1 MLWRIT
7 GLSDFS
13 AFMQKGHEES
23 MWSVAEGCRTQ
34 FFDMPQLHAFGR
46 DTYIQLLSSF
56 PDNGNR
62 YQETKN
68 FVLRLSSSATVRVSQ
83 QSRSVWIAALNAA
96 AQ

>member
-23 MWSVAEGCRTQ
+23 MWSVAEGWRTQ

-46 DTYIQLLSSF
+46 DTFIQPLSSF
-56 PDNGNR
+56 
-62 YQETKN
+62 TS
-68 FVLRLSSSATVRVSQ
+68 FASVLVVFFACAGQDHSNHSIDKFHFMEL
-83 QSRSVWIAALNAA
+83 
-96 AQ
+96 